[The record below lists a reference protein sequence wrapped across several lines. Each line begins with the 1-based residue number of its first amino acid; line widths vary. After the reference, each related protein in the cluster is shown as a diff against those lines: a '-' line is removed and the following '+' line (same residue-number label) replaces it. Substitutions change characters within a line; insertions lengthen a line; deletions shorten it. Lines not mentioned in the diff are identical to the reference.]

1 MLKGKP
7 SKKKVQELTEKEERR
22 IEQQIEDLGPEGLEE
37 KQKLL
42 DKAIDSQHLPG
53 KGVLNQIPL
62 GNVKTIKFR

>member
-22 IEQQIEDLGPEGLEE
+22 IVQQIEDLGPEGLKE
-37 KQKLL
+37 KQSLL